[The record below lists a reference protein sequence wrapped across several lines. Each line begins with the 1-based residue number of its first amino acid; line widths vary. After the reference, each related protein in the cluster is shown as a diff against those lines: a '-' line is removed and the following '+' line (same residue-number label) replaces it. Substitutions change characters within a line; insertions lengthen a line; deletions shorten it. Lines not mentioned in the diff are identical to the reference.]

1 MFEEKSQSINERQ
14 KLFIMRERLRRDM
27 MRTKPGETICLN
39 FEQVT
44 MLLKWLKELEN
55 TVKEQEERRR
65 KYGIKKA

>member
-1 MFEEKSQSINERQ
+1 MEESRLQQ
-14 KLFIMRERLRRDM
+14 KLFIKRERIRRELIH
-27 MRTKPGETICLN
+27 TKPGETICLN

-65 KYGIKKA
+65 KYGFKKV